1 MSEGDITASGG
12 STIHGILVI
21 VAAIIGVLGYIIRS
35 RLNTLELKKQEL
47 QKQEEERR
55 KEIRIQEEERRRAAL
70 AHCKN
75 QLEVFI
81 GPMVSLME
89 ANSNYLRH
97 VLYLGFQHEFAEA
110 LKSFRAKEH
119 NTYFVMVGETTL
131 NRLKNNDEEAIE
143 FLIGYRLTY
152 EKFNIPTVEL
162 LKKYQHSLCE
172 MPTQNE
178 HDEMYPGLKGKKQLT
193 IFSMSIAAC
202 THANYLLQ
210 TWDGKTNLFKN
221 LALPKDAKHPLLSS
235 PYFTLLA
242 RWQYDKILAKY
253 EFLFKEDMQ
262 RANES
267 IVEQNKKHHE
277 SFVSQ
282 NYKVDV
288 GNSKSFSKS

>member
-1 MSEGDITASGG
+1 MT
-12 STIHGILVI
+12 
-21 VAAIIGVLGYIIRS
+21 
-35 RLNTLELKKQEL
+35 
-47 QKQEEERR
+47 
-55 KEIRIQEEERRRAAL
+55 
-70 AHCKN
+70 
-75 QLEVFI
+75 
-81 GPMVSLME
+81 
-89 ANSNYLRH
+89 
-97 VLYLGFQHEFAEA
+97 
-110 LKSFRAKEH
+110 
-119 NTYFVMVGETTL
+119 
-131 NRLKNNDEEAIE
+131 
-143 FLIGYRLTY
+143 TY

-162 LKKYQHSLCE
+162 LEKYQHSLCE
-172 MPTQNE
+172 MPTQKE

-267 IVEQNKKHHE
+267 IIEQNKKHHE
-277 SFVSQ
+277 SLYLKIIKLMWVTV
-282 NYKVDV
+282 NLLAKVESGKRKDK
-288 GNSKSFSKS
+288 GIEKKRG